1 MRLPA
6 WIRYAAKATLAGAI
20 AGIGALAT
28 GYVDDALTTAE
39 ALTAAGAALTA
50 AGAVY
55 RIPNTTKGGEYAA
68 RHGST
73 TQAPH

>member
-1 MRLPA
+1 MTPPE

-28 GYVDDALTTAE
+28 GYVDDALTKAE

-55 RIPNTTKGGEYAA
+55 GIPNRAKGEGYRA
-68 RHGST
+68 RHGSAT
-73 TQAPH
+73 

>member
-1 MRLPA
+1 MSPPQ
-6 WIRYAAKATLAGAI
+6 WIRYAAKAILAAAT

-55 RIPNTTKGGEYAA
+55 GIPNRPKGEDYAA
-68 RHGST
+68 RH
-73 TQAPH
+73 